1 MEEIVITKEM
11 LGEVV
16 TELMEKLSTSKAR
29 MYGGGDLTIAQVQRI
44 LGCGRSAAY
53 DNRYHGEYRHN
64 GRRMVQ
70 REEFMYR
77 RSQGLDVCITK

>member
-1 MEEIVITKEM
+1 MECHLITKEM
-11 LGEVV
+11 VDIISE
-16 TELMEKLSTSKAR
+16 ELVKKISTSNVLS
-29 MYGGGDLTIAQVQRI
+29 GQEGDLTIAQVQRI

-64 GRRMVQ
+64 GRRMVR

-77 RSQGLDVCITK
+77 RAQGLDVCITK